1 MPVAFLACARKARGG
16 SSLPTRSGGAS
27 IMPSQQQ
34 AIAYESPAGRALLT
48 GSNFRSSSSGS
59 APEARRLR
67 SPATAERQQAMQKLD
82 VWRSLF
88 SERLAAYEK
97 VVDSHRARLEA
108 FESERLD
115 ALEQLKASFAAEIKN
130 SDELLAEVAPIAAHD
145 VDAIPSRRAA
155 YSDRTAAFLAKLAML
170 AYIAFEDDEKR
181 KILEGMLTHGRVK
194 LLENIAIADTEAMVA
209 ETDKFVV
216 VAFRGTSSRAHL
228 KTDMQARLNVARVA
242 VDGRSVRVHAGFYAA
257 FRKIEAK
264 LREVLIGQ
272 DEAKA
277 VYLTG
282 HSLGGALALVAAAAF
297 GGNDKLGDRIA
308 AVYTFG
314 APRVGGADF
323 PNLVKAPHYRVV
335 NSGDVVPHVPPNW
348 LTGYVHTGMPILLK
362 PNSDHPVKRKP
373 WSSALLLILQ
383 SLVLWPFARRLRLL
397 KAHDST
403 LYITRL
409 DRIARFRGKW
419 A

>member
-1 MPVAFLACARKARGG
+1 MASHPQTITYEAPAKLALRSGSNSRSG
-16 SSLPTRSGGAS
+16 SS
-27 IMPSQQQ
+27 
-34 AIAYESPAGRALLT
+34 GR
-48 GSNFRSSSSGS
+48 
-59 APEARRLR
+59 APEAIRTHA
-67 SPATAERQQAMQKLD
+67 PAVADRQGAMQKLD
-82 VWRSLF
+82 AWRSLF
-88 SERLAAYEK
+88 AERLSAYEK
-97 VVDSHRARLEA
+97 AVDTHRARLEA
-108 FESERLD
+108 FQSERLD
-115 ALEQLKASFAAEIKN
+115 ALERLKASFAVEIKT

-194 LLENIAIADTEAMVA
+194 LLETISIADTEAMVA

-228 KTDMQARLNVARVA
+228 KTDIQARLNVARVA
-242 VDGRSVRVHAGFYAA
+242 VDGRCVRVHAGFYAA
-257 FRKIEAK
+257 FSKIESK
-264 LREVLIGQ
+264 LREVLTAR

-335 NSGDVVPHVPPNW
+335 NSGDVVPLVPPNW

-362 PNSDHPVKRKP
+362 PNSDHPIKRNP
-373 WSSALLLILQ
+373 WSSAFFLVLQ

-397 KAHDST
+397 RAHDSY
-403 LYITRL
+403 LYIARL

>member
-1 MPVAFLACARKARGG
+1 M
-16 SSLPTRSGGAS
+16 AS
-27 IMPSQQQ
+27 HQQ
-34 AIAYESPAGRALLT
+34 AITYEAPTGLALL
-48 GSNFRSSSSGS
+48 SNSNARTSASGS
-59 APEARRLR
+59 APEARSRA
-67 SPATAERQQAMQKLD
+67 PAAAGRREAMQTLE

-88 SERLAAYEK
+88 AERLAAYENA
-97 VVDSHRARLEA
+97 VDTQRVRLEA
-108 FESERLD
+108 FEAERLD
-115 ALEQLKASFAAEIKN
+115 ALERLKVSFAAEIKT
-130 SDELLAEVAPIAAHD
+130 SDALLTEVAPIAAHD

-170 AYIAFEDDEKR
+170 AYIAFEDDAKR
-181 KILEGMLTHGRVK
+181 KILEGMLSHGRVK
-194 LLENIAIADTEAMVA
+194 LLETISIADTEAMVA

-216 VAFRGTSSRAHL
+216 VAFRGTSSRAQL
-228 KTDMQARLNVARVA
+228 MTDMQARLNVARVA
-242 VDGRSVRVHAGFYAA
+242 VDGRCVRVHAGFYAA
-257 FRKIEAK
+257 FRKIESK
-264 LREVLIGQ
+264 LREVLTAQ

-335 NSGDVVPHVPPNW
+335 NSGDVVPLVPPNW

-362 PNSDHPVKRKP
+362 PNSDHPIKRNP
-373 WSSALLLILQ
+373 WSSAFLLVLQ

-397 KAHDST
+397 KAHDSY

-409 DRIARFRGKW
+409 DRISRFRGKW

>member
-1 MPVAFLACARKARGG
+1 M
-16 SSLPTRSGGAS
+16 AS
-27 IMPSQQQ
+27 HQQ
-34 AIAYESPAGRALLT
+34 AIAYEAPTGLALL
-48 GSNFRSSSSGS
+48 SNSNARTSASGS
-59 APEARRLR
+59 APEARSRA
-67 SPATAERQQAMQKLD
+67 PAAAGRREAMQTLE

-88 SERLAAYEK
+88 AERLAAYENA
-97 VVDSHRARLEA
+97 VDTQRARLEA
-108 FESERLD
+108 FEAERLD
-115 ALEQLKASFAAEIKN
+115 GLERLMVSFAAEIKT
-130 SDELLAEVAPIAAHD
+130 SDALLTEVAPIAAHD

-170 AYIAFEDDEKR
+170 AYIAFEDDAKR
-181 KILEGMLTHGRVK
+181 KILEGMLSHGRVK
-194 LLENIAIADTEAMVA
+194 LLETISIADTEAMVA

-216 VAFRGTSSRAHL
+216 VAFRGTSSRAQL
-228 KTDMQARLNVARVA
+228 MTDMQARLNVARVA
-242 VDGRSVRVHAGFYAA
+242 VDGRCVRVHAGFYAA
-257 FRKIEAK
+257 FRKIESK
-264 LREVLIGQ
+264 LREVLTAQ

-314 APRVGGADF
+314 TPRVGGADF

-335 NSGDVVPHVPPNW
+335 NSGDVVPLVPPNW

-362 PNSDHPVKRKP
+362 PNSDHPIKRNP
-373 WSSALLLILQ
+373 WSSAFLLVLQ

-397 KAHDST
+397 KAHDSY

-409 DRIARFRGKW
+409 DRISRFRGKW

>member
-1 MPVAFLACARKARGG
+1 M
-16 SSLPTRSGGAS
+16 AS
-27 IMPSQQQ
+27 HQQ
-34 AIAYESPAGRALLT
+34 AITYEAPTGLALL
-48 GSNFRSSSSGS
+48 SNSNARTSASGS
-59 APEARRLR
+59 APEARSRA
-67 SPATAERQQAMQKLD
+67 PAAAGRREAMQTLE

-88 SERLAAYEK
+88 AERLAAYESA
-97 VVDSHRARLEA
+97 VDTQRVRLEA
-108 FESERLD
+108 FEAERLD
-115 ALEQLKASFAAEIKN
+115 ALERLKVSFAAEIKT
-130 SDELLAEVAPIAAHD
+130 SDALLTEVAPIAAHD

-170 AYIAFEDDEKR
+170 AYIAFEDDAKR
-181 KILEGMLTHGRVK
+181 KILEGMLSHGRVK
-194 LLENIAIADTEAMVA
+194 LLETISIADTEAMVA

-216 VAFRGTSSRAHL
+216 VAFRGTSSRAQL
-228 KTDMQARLNVARVA
+228 MTDMQARLNVARVA
-242 VDGRSVRVHAGFYAA
+242 VDGRCVRVHAGFYAA
-257 FRKIEAK
+257 FRKIESK
-264 LREVLIGQ
+264 LREVLTEQ

-335 NSGDVVPHVPPNW
+335 NSGDVVPLVPPNW

-362 PNSDHPVKRKP
+362 PNSDHPIKRNP
-373 WSSALLLILQ
+373 WSSAFLLVLQ

-397 KAHDST
+397 KAHDSY

-409 DRIARFRGKW
+409 DRISRFRGKW

>member
-1 MPVAFLACARKARGG
+1 MA
-16 SSLPTRSGGAS
+16 
-27 IMPSQQQ
+27 SQQQ
-34 AIAYESPAGRALLT
+34 ALAYEARVGLASLG
-48 GSNFRSSSSGS
+48 GSEPRSSRSGS
-59 APEARRLR
+59 APEARRARALVAA
-67 SPATAERQQAMQKLD
+67 SRQEAMQKLD

-88 SERLAAYEK
+88 AERLTAYEQA
-97 VVDSHRARLEA
+97 VDCQRVRLEA
-108 FESERLD
+108 FETERAD
-115 ALEQLKASFAAEIKN
+115 ALERLKASFATEIKT
-130 SDELLAEVAPIAAHD
+130 SDELLAEVAPIAADD
-145 VDAIPSRRAA
+145 VEAIPSRRAA

-170 AYIAFEDDEKR
+170 AYITFEDDQKR
-181 KILEGMLTHGRVK
+181 KILEGMLTHGGVK
-194 LLENIAIADTEAMVA
+194 LLETISIGDTEAMVA

-228 KTDMQARLNVARVA
+228 KTDIQARLNVARIA
-242 VDGRSVRVHAGFYAA
+242 VDGRCVRVHAGFYAA
-257 FRKIEAK
+257 FRKIEAR
-264 LREVLIGQ
+264 LREVLTAQ

-335 NSGDVVPHVPPNW
+335 NSGDVVPLVPPNW
-348 LTGYVHTGMPILLK
+348 LMGYVHTGMPILLK
-362 PNSDHPVKRKP
+362 PNSEHPIKRNP
-373 WSSALLLILQ
+373 WSSAFLLVLQ

-397 KAHDST
+397 KAHDSY

>member
-1 MPVAFLACARKARGG
+1 M
-16 SSLPTRSGGAS
+16 AS
-27 IMPSQQQ
+27 HHQVIS
-34 AIAYESPAGRALLT
+34 YEVPAGLALLS
-48 GSNFRSSSSGS
+48 GSNSRSSSSPS
-59 APEARRLR
+59 APEARRSR
-67 SPATAERQQAMQKLD
+67 APAAAGRQQATQKLD

-88 SERLAAYEK
+88 AERLCAYEQA
-97 VVDSHRARLEA
+97 VDSQRARLAA

-115 ALEQLKASFAAEIKN
+115 ALERLKASFAAEIKT
-130 SDELLAEVAPIAAHD
+130 SDELLAEVAPIAAND

-155 YSDRTAAFLAKLAML
+155 YSDRTAALLAKLAML

-194 LLENIAIADTEAMVA
+194 LLETISIADTEAMVA

-228 KTDMQARLNVARVA
+228 KTDIQARLNVARVA
-242 VDGRSVRVHAGFYAA
+242 VDGRSVRVHAGFYTA
-257 FRKIEAK
+257 FRKIESK
-264 LREVLIGQ
+264 LREVLTAQ
-272 DEAKA
+272 DETKA

-323 PNLVKAPHYRVV
+323 PSLVKAPHYRVV
-335 NSGDVVPHVPPNW
+335 NSGDVVPLVPPNW
-348 LTGYVHTGMPILLK
+348 LTGYVHTGLPILLK
-362 PNSDHPVKRKP
+362 PNSDHPIKRNP
-373 WSSALLLILQ
+373 RSSAFLLVLQ
-383 SLVLWPFARRLRLL
+383 SLMLWPFARRLRLL
-397 KAHDST
+397 KAHDSY

>member
-1 MPVAFLACARKARGG
+1 M
-16 SSLPTRSGGAS
+16 AS
-27 IMPSQQQ
+27 HQQ
-34 AIAYESPAGRALLT
+34 AITYEAPTGLALL
-48 GSNFRSSSSGS
+48 SNSNARTSASGS
-59 APEARRLR
+59 APEARSRA
-67 SPATAERQQAMQKLD
+67 PAAAGRREAMQTLE

-88 SERLAAYEK
+88 AERLAAYESA
-97 VVDSHRARLEA
+97 VDTQRVRLEA
-108 FESERLD
+108 FEAERLD
-115 ALEQLKASFAAEIKN
+115 ALERLKVSFAAEIKT
-130 SDELLAEVAPIAAHD
+130 SDALLTEVAPIAAHD

-170 AYIAFEDDEKR
+170 AYIAFEDDAKR
-181 KILEGMLTHGRVK
+181 KILEGMLSHGRVK
-194 LLENIAIADTEAMVA
+194 LLETISIADTEAMVA

-216 VAFRGTSSRAHL
+216 VAFRGTSSRAQL
-228 KTDMQARLNVARVA
+228 MTDMQARLNVARVA
-242 VDGRSVRVHAGFYAA
+242 VDGRCVRVHAGFYAA

-264 LREVLIGQ
+264 LREVLTAQ

-335 NSGDVVPHVPPNW
+335 NSGDVVPLVPPNW

-362 PNSDHPVKRKP
+362 PNSDHPIKRNP
-373 WSSALLLILQ
+373 WSSAFLLVLQ

-397 KAHDST
+397 KAHDSY

-409 DRIARFRGKW
+409 DRISRFRGKW

>member
-1 MPVAFLACARKARGG
+1 M
-16 SSLPTRSGGAS
+16 AS
-27 IMPSQQQ
+27 HQQ
-34 AIAYESPAGRALLT
+34 AITYEAPTGLALL
-48 GSNFRSSSSGS
+48 SNSNARTSASGS
-59 APEARRLR
+59 APEARSRA
-67 SPATAERQQAMQKLD
+67 PAAAGRREAMQTLE

-88 SERLAAYEK
+88 AERLAAYESA
-97 VVDSHRARLEA
+97 VDTQRVRLEA
-108 FESERLD
+108 FEAERLD
-115 ALEQLKASFAAEIKN
+115 ALERLKVSFAAEIKT
-130 SDELLAEVAPIAAHD
+130 SDALLTEVAPIAAHD

-181 KILEGMLTHGRVK
+181 KILEGMLSHGRVK
-194 LLENIAIADTEAMVA
+194 LLETISIADTEAMVA

-216 VAFRGTSSRAHL
+216 VAFRGTSSRAQL
-228 KTDMQARLNVARVA
+228 MTDMQARLNVARVA
-242 VDGRSVRVHAGFYAA
+242 VDGRCVRVHAGFYAA
-257 FRKIEAK
+257 FRKIESK
-264 LREVLIGQ
+264 LREVLTAQ

-335 NSGDVVPHVPPNW
+335 NSGDVVPLVPPNW

-362 PNSDHPVKRKP
+362 PNSDHPIKRNP
-373 WSSALLLILQ
+373 WSSAFLLVLQ

-397 KAHDST
+397 KAHDSY

-409 DRIARFRGKW
+409 DRISRFRGKW

>member
-1 MPVAFLACARKARGG
+1 M
-16 SSLPTRSGGAS
+16 AS
-27 IMPSQQQ
+27 HQQ
-34 AIAYESPAGRALLT
+34 AIAYEAPTGLALLS
-48 GSNFRSSSSGS
+48 GSNARSGAPGS
-59 APEARRLR
+59 APEARSRA
-67 SPATAERQQAMQKLD
+67 PAAAGRQEAMQTLE

-88 SERLAAYEK
+88 AERLAAYENA
-97 VVDSHRARLEA
+97 VDTQRARLEA
-108 FESERLD
+108 FEAERLD
-115 ALEQLKASFAAEIKN
+115 GLERLMVSFAAEIKT
-130 SDELLAEVAPIAAHD
+130 SDALLTEVAPIAAHD

-170 AYIAFEDDEKR
+170 AYIAFEDDAKR
-181 KILEGMLTHGRVK
+181 KILEGMLSHGRVK
-194 LLENIAIADTEAMVA
+194 LLETISIADTEAMVA

-216 VAFRGTSSRAHL
+216 VAFRGTSSRAQL
-228 KTDMQARLNVARVA
+228 MTDMQARLNVARVA
-242 VDGRSVRVHAGFYAA
+242 VDGRCVRVHAGFYAA
-257 FRKIEAK
+257 FRKIESK
-264 LREVLIGQ
+264 LREVLTAQ

-335 NSGDVVPHVPPNW
+335 NSGDVVPLVPPNW

-362 PNSDHPVKRKP
+362 PNSDHPIKRNP
-373 WSSALLLILQ
+373 WSSAFLLVLQ

-397 KAHDST
+397 KAHDSY

-409 DRIARFRGKW
+409 DRISRFRGKW

>member
-1 MPVAFLACARKARGG
+1 M
-16 SSLPTRSGGAS
+16 AS
-27 IMPSQQQ
+27 HQQ
-34 AIAYESPAGRALLT
+34 AITYEAPAGLALLS
-48 GSNFRSSSSGS
+48 GSNSRSSRPGS
-59 APEARRLR
+59 ALEATR
-67 SPATAERQQAMQKLD
+67 SRAPATAGRQDAIEKLD

-88 SERLAAYEK
+88 AERLAAYEK
-97 VVDSHRARLEA
+97 AVDTHRTRLEA
-108 FESERLD
+108 FEAERLD
-115 ALEQLKASFAAEIKN
+115 ALERLKASFAAEIKT
-130 SDELLAEVAPIAAHD
+130 SDELLAEVAPIAAD
-145 VDAIPSRRAA
+145 DIDAIPSRRAA

-194 LLENIAIADTEAMVA
+194 LLETISIADTEAMVA

-228 KTDMQARLNVARVA
+228 KTDIQARLNVARVA
-242 VDGRSVRVHAGFYAA
+242 VDGRCVRVHAGFYAA
-257 FRKIEAK
+257 FRKIESK
-264 LREVLIGQ
+264 LREVLTAR

-335 NSGDVVPHVPPNW
+335 NSGDVVPLVPPNW

-362 PNSDHPVKRKP
+362 PNSDHPIKRNP
-373 WSSALLLILQ
+373 WSSAFLLVLQ
-383 SLVLWPFARRLRLL
+383 SLVLWPFARQLRLL
-397 KAHDST
+397 RAHDSY

>member
-1 MPVAFLACARKARGG
+1 M
-16 SSLPTRSGGAS
+16 AS
-27 IMPSQQQ
+27 HQQ
-34 AIAYESPAGRALLT
+34 AIAYEAPTGLALLS
-48 GSNFRSSSSGS
+48 GSNARSGAPGS
-59 APEARRLR
+59 APEARSRA
-67 SPATAERQQAMQKLD
+67 PAVAGRQEAMQTLE

-88 SERLAAYEK
+88 AERLAAYENA
-97 VVDSHRARLEA
+97 VDTQRARLEA
-108 FESERLD
+108 FEAERLD
-115 ALEQLKASFAAEIKN
+115 GLERLMVSFAAEIKT
-130 SDELLAEVAPIAAHD
+130 SDALLTEVAPIAAHD

-170 AYIAFEDDEKR
+170 AYIAFEDDAKR
-181 KILEGMLTHGRVK
+181 KILEGMLSHGRVK
-194 LLENIAIADTEAMVA
+194 LLETISIADTEAMVA

-216 VAFRGTSSRAHL
+216 VAFRGTSSRAQL
-228 KTDMQARLNVARVA
+228 MTDMQARLNVARVA
-242 VDGRSVRVHAGFYAA
+242 VDGRCVRVHAGFYAA

-264 LREVLIGQ
+264 LREVLTAQ

-335 NSGDVVPHVPPNW
+335 NSGDVVPLVPPNW

-362 PNSDHPVKRKP
+362 PNSDHPIRRSP
-373 WSSALLLILQ
+373 WSSAFLLVLQ

-397 KAHDST
+397 NAHDSY

-409 DRIARFRGKW
+409 DRISRFRGKW

>member
-1 MPVAFLACARKARGG
+1 M
-16 SSLPTRSGGAS
+16 AS
-27 IMPSQQQ
+27 HQQ
-34 AIAYESPAGRALLT
+34 ALAYEAQVGLASLAG
-48 GSNFRSSSSGS
+48 SQPRSSRSGS
-59 APEARRLR
+59 APKARRARALVAA
-67 SPATAERQQAMQKLD
+67 SRQEAMQKLD

-88 SERLAAYEK
+88 AERLAAYEQA
-97 VVDSHRARLEA
+97 VDSQRVRLEA
-108 FESERLD
+108 FETERLD
-115 ALEQLKASFAAEIKN
+115 ALDRLKASFATEIKT
-130 SDELLAEVAPIAAHD
+130 SDELLAEVAPIAADD
-145 VDAIPSRRAA
+145 VEAIPSRRAA

-170 AYIAFEDDEKR
+170 AYITFEDDQKR
-181 KILEGMLTHGRVK
+181 KILEGMLTHGGVK
-194 LLENIAIADTEAMVA
+194 LLETISIADTEAMVA

-228 KTDMQARLNVARVA
+228 KTDIQARLNVARVA
-242 VDGRSVRVHAGFYAA
+242 VDGRCVRVHAGFYAA

-264 LREVLIGQ
+264 LREVLTAQ

-335 NSGDVVPHVPPNW
+335 NSGDVVPLVPPNW
-348 LTGYVHTGMPILLK
+348 LMGYVHTGMPILLK
-362 PNSDHPVKRKP
+362 RNSEHPIKRNP
-373 WSSALLLILQ
+373 WSSAFLLVLQ
-383 SLVLWPFARRLRLL
+383 SLVLWPFARRLRLQ
-397 KAHDST
+397 KAHDSY

>member
-1 MPVAFLACARKARGG
+1 M
-16 SSLPTRSGGAS
+16 AS
-27 IMPSQQQ
+27 HQQ
-34 AIAYESPAGRALLT
+34 AITYEAPTGLALL
-48 GSNFRSSSSGS
+48 SNSNARTSASGS
-59 APEARRLR
+59 APEARSRA
-67 SPATAERQQAMQKLD
+67 PAAAGRREAMQTLE

-88 SERLAAYEK
+88 AERLAAYESA
-97 VVDSHRARLEA
+97 VDTQRVRLEA
-108 FESERLD
+108 FEAERLD
-115 ALEQLKASFAAEIKN
+115 ALERLKVSFAAEIKT
-130 SDELLAEVAPIAAHD
+130 SDALLTEVAPIAAHD

-170 AYIAFEDDEKR
+170 AYIAFEDDAKR
-181 KILEGMLTHGRVK
+181 KILEGMLSHGRVK
-194 LLENIAIADTEAMVA
+194 LLETISIADTEAMVA

-216 VAFRGTSSRAHL
+216 VAFRGTSSRAQL
-228 KTDMQARLNVARVA
+228 MTDMQARLNVARVA
-242 VDGRSVRVHAGFYAA
+242 VDGRCVRVHAGFYAA
-257 FRKIEAK
+257 FRKIESK
-264 LREVLIGQ
+264 LREVLTAQ

-335 NSGDVVPHVPPNW
+335 NSGDVVPLVPPNW

-362 PNSDHPVKRKP
+362 PNSDHPIRRSP
-373 WSSALLLILQ
+373 WSSAFLLVLQ

-397 KAHDST
+397 KAHDSY

>member
-1 MPVAFLACARKARGG
+1 M
-16 SSLPTRSGGAS
+16 AS
-27 IMPSQQQ
+27 HQQ
-34 AIAYESPAGRALLT
+34 AITYEAPTGLALLS
-48 GSNFRSSSSGS
+48 GSNARSGAPGS
-59 APEARRLR
+59 APEARSRA
-67 SPATAERQQAMQKLD
+67 PAAAGRQEAMQTLE

-88 SERLAAYEK
+88 AERLAAYESA
-97 VVDSHRARLEA
+97 VDTQRVRLEA
-108 FESERLD
+108 FEAERLD
-115 ALEQLKASFAAEIKN
+115 ALERLKVSFAAEIKT
-130 SDELLAEVAPIAAHD
+130 SDALLTEVAPIAAHD

-170 AYIAFEDDEKR
+170 AYIAFEDDAKR
-181 KILEGMLTHGRVK
+181 KILEGMLSHGRVK
-194 LLENIAIADTEAMVA
+194 LLETISIADTEAMVA

-216 VAFRGTSSRAHL
+216 VAFRGTSSRAQL
-228 KTDMQARLNVARVA
+228 MTDMQARLNVARVA
-242 VDGRSVRVHAGFYAA
+242 VDGRCVRVHAGFYAA

-264 LREVLIGQ
+264 LREVLTAQ

-335 NSGDVVPHVPPNW
+335 NSGDVVPLVPPNW

-362 PNSDHPVKRKP
+362 PNSDHPIRRNP
-373 WSSALLLILQ
+373 WSSAFLLVLQ

-397 KAHDST
+397 KAHDSY

-409 DRIARFRGKW
+409 DRISRFRGKW

>member
-1 MPVAFLACARKARGG
+1 M
-16 SSLPTRSGGAS
+16 AS
-27 IMPSQQQ
+27 HRQ
-34 AIAYESPAGRALLT
+34 AITYEAPAGLALVS
-48 GSNFRSSSSGS
+48 GANSRSRSCAS
-59 APEARRLR
+59 APEARRSR
-67 SPATAERQQAMQKLD
+67 AAAAGRQEATQKLD

-88 SERLAAYEK
+88 AERLAAYEK
-97 VVDSHRARLEA
+97 AVDSQRTRLEA

-115 ALEQLKASFAAEIKN
+115 ALERLKASFAAEIKT

-155 YSDRTAAFLAKLAML
+155 YSDRTAALLAKLAML

-194 LLENIAIADTEAMVA
+194 LLETISIADTEAMVA

-228 KTDMQARLNVARVA
+228 KTDIQARLNVARVA

-257 FRKIEAK
+257 FRKIESK
-264 LREVLIGQ
+264 LREVLTGQ
-272 DEAKA
+272 DETKA

-335 NSGDVVPHVPPNW
+335 NSGDVVPLVPPNW
-348 LTGYVHTGMPILLK
+348 LTGYVHTGTPILLK
-362 PNSDHPVKRKP
+362 PNSDHPIKRSP
-373 WSSALLLILQ
+373 RSSAFLLVLQ
-383 SLVLWPFARRLRLL
+383 SLVLWPFARQLRLL
-397 KAHDST
+397 KAHDSY
-403 LYITRL
+403 LYIIRL

>member
-1 MPVAFLACARKARGG
+1 M
-16 SSLPTRSGGAS
+16 AS
-27 IMPSQQQ
+27 HQQ
-34 AIAYESPAGRALLT
+34 AITYEVPTGLALLG
-48 GSNFRSSSSGS
+48 GSNSRSGAPGS
-59 APEARRLR
+59 APEARSRA
-67 SPATAERQQAMQKLD
+67 PAAAGHQDATPKAD

-88 SERLAAYEK
+88 AERLAAYEK
-97 VVDSHRARLEA
+97 AVDTQRARLEA
-108 FESERLD
+108 FETERLD
-115 ALEQLKASFAAEIKN
+115 ALERLKVSFAAEIKT
-130 SDELLAEVAPIAAHD
+130 SDALLAQVAPIAAHD

-170 AYIAFEDDEKR
+170 AYIAFEDDAKR
-181 KILEGMLTHGRVK
+181 KILEGMLSHGRVK
-194 LLENIAIADTEAMVA
+194 LLETISIADTEAMVA

-216 VAFRGTSSRAHL
+216 VAFRGTSSRAQL
-228 KTDMQARLNVARVA
+228 MTDMQARLNVARVA
-242 VDGRSVRVHAGFYAA
+242 VDGRCVRVHAGFYAA
-257 FRKIEAK
+257 FRKIESK
-264 LREVLIGQ
+264 LREVLTAQ

-335 NSGDVVPHVPPNW
+335 NSGDVVPLVPPNW

-362 PNSDHPVKRKP
+362 PNSDHPIRRNP
-373 WSSALLLILQ
+373 WSSAFLLVLQ

-397 KAHDST
+397 KAHDSY

-409 DRIARFRGKW
+409 DRISRFRGKW

>member
-1 MPVAFLACARKARGG
+1 M
-16 SSLPTRSGGAS
+16 AS
-27 IMPSQQQ
+27 HQQ
-34 AIAYESPAGRALLT
+34 AIAYEAPTGLALL
-48 GSNFRSSSSGS
+48 SNSNARTSASGS
-59 APEARRLR
+59 APEARSRA
-67 SPATAERQQAMQKLD
+67 PAAAGRREAMQTLE

-88 SERLAAYEK
+88 AERLAAYESA
-97 VVDSHRARLEA
+97 VDTQRVRLEA
-108 FESERLD
+108 FEAERLD
-115 ALEQLKASFAAEIKN
+115 GLERLMVSFAAEIKT
-130 SDELLAEVAPIAAHD
+130 SDALLTEVAPIAAHD

-170 AYIAFEDDEKR
+170 AYIAFEDDAKR
-181 KILEGMLTHGRVK
+181 KILEGMLSHGRVK
-194 LLENIAIADTEAMVA
+194 LLETISIADTEAMVA

-216 VAFRGTSSRAHL
+216 VAFRGTSSRAQL
-228 KTDMQARLNVARVA
+228 MTDMQARLNVARVA
-242 VDGRSVRVHAGFYAA
+242 VDGRCVRVHAGFYAA

-264 LREVLIGQ
+264 LREVLTAQ

-314 APRVGGADF
+314 TPRVGGADF

-335 NSGDVVPHVPPNW
+335 NSGDVVPLVPPNW

-362 PNSDHPVKRKP
+362 PNSDHPIKRNP
-373 WSSALLLILQ
+373 WSSAFLLVLQ

-397 KAHDST
+397 KAHDSY

-409 DRIARFRGKW
+409 DRISRFRGKW

>member
-1 MPVAFLACARKARGG
+1 VA
-16 SSLPTRSGGAS
+16 SH
-27 IMPSQQQ
+27 QQ
-34 AIAYESPAGRALLT
+34 AITYEAPTGLALL
-48 GSNFRSSSSGS
+48 SNSNARTSASGS
-59 APEARRLR
+59 APEARSRA
-67 SPATAERQQAMQKLD
+67 PAAAGRREAMQTLE

-88 SERLAAYEK
+88 AERLAAYESA
-97 VVDSHRARLEA
+97 VDTQRVRLEA
-108 FESERLD
+108 FEAERLD
-115 ALEQLKASFAAEIKN
+115 ALERLKVSFAAEIKT
-130 SDELLAEVAPIAAHD
+130 SDALLTEVAPIAAHD

-170 AYIAFEDDEKR
+170 AYIAFEDDAKR
-181 KILEGMLTHGRVK
+181 KILEGMLSHGRVK
-194 LLENIAIADTEAMVA
+194 LLETISIADTEAMVA

-216 VAFRGTSSRAHL
+216 VAFRGTSSRAQL
-228 KTDMQARLNVARVA
+228 MTDMQARLNVARVA
-242 VDGRSVRVHAGFYAA
+242 VDGRCVRVHAGFYAA
-257 FRKIEAK
+257 FRKIESK
-264 LREVLIGQ
+264 LREVLTAQ

-335 NSGDVVPHVPPNW
+335 NSGDVVPLVPPNW

-362 PNSDHPVKRKP
+362 PNSDHPIKRNP
-373 WSSALLLILQ
+373 WSSAFLLVLQ

-397 KAHDST
+397 KAHDSY

-409 DRIARFRGKW
+409 DRISRFRGKW

>member
-1 MPVAFLACARKARGG
+1 VA
-16 SSLPTRSGGAS
+16 SH
-27 IMPSQQQ
+27 QQ
-34 AIAYESPAGRALLT
+34 AITYEAPTGLALLS
-48 GSNFRSSSSGS
+48 GSNARSGAPGS
-59 APEARRLR
+59 APEARSRA
-67 SPATAERQQAMQKLD
+67 PAAAGRQEAMQTLE

-88 SERLAAYEK
+88 AERLAAYENA
-97 VVDSHRARLEA
+97 VDTQRARLEA
-108 FESERLD
+108 FEAERLD
-115 ALEQLKASFAAEIKN
+115 GLERLMVSFAAEIKT
-130 SDELLAEVAPIAAHD
+130 SDALLTEVAPIAAHD

-170 AYIAFEDDEKR
+170 AYIAFEDDAKR
-181 KILEGMLTHGRVK
+181 KILEGMLSHGRVK
-194 LLENIAIADTEAMVA
+194 LLETISIADTEAMVA

-216 VAFRGTSSRAHL
+216 VAFRGTSSRAQL
-228 KTDMQARLNVARVA
+228 MTDMQARLNVARVA
-242 VDGRSVRVHAGFYAA
+242 VDGRCVRVHAGFYAA
-257 FRKIEAK
+257 FRKIESK
-264 LREVLIGQ
+264 LREVLTAQ

-335 NSGDVVPHVPPNW
+335 NSGDVVPLVPPNW

-362 PNSDHPVKRKP
+362 PNSDHPIKRNP
-373 WSSALLLILQ
+373 WSSAFLLVLQ

-397 KAHDST
+397 KAHDSY

-409 DRIARFRGKW
+409 DRISRFRGKW

>member
-1 MPVAFLACARKARGG
+1 M
-16 SSLPTRSGGAS
+16 AS
-27 IMPSQQQ
+27 HQQ
-34 AIAYESPAGRALLT
+34 AITYEAPTGLALL
-48 GSNFRSSSSGS
+48 SNSNARTSASGS
-59 APEARRLR
+59 APEARSRA
-67 SPATAERQQAMQKLD
+67 PAAAGRREAMQTLE

-88 SERLAAYEK
+88 AERLAAYESA
-97 VVDSHRARLEA
+97 VDTQRVRLEA
-108 FESERLD
+108 FEAERLD
-115 ALEQLKASFAAEIKN
+115 GLERLMVSFAAEIKT
-130 SDELLAEVAPIAAHD
+130 SDALLTEVAPIAAHD

-170 AYIAFEDDEKR
+170 AYIAFEDDAKR
-181 KILEGMLTHGRVK
+181 KILEGMLSHGRVK
-194 LLENIAIADTEAMVA
+194 LLETISIADTEAMVA

-216 VAFRGTSSRAHL
+216 VAFRGTSSRAQL
-228 KTDMQARLNVARVA
+228 MRDMQARLNVARVA
-242 VDGRSVRVHAGFYAA
+242 VDGRCVRVHAGFYAA

-264 LREVLIGQ
+264 LREVLTAQ

-335 NSGDVVPHVPPNW
+335 NSGDVVPLVPPNW

-362 PNSDHPVKRKP
+362 PNSDHPIKRNP
-373 WSSALLLILQ
+373 WSSAFLLVLQ

-397 KAHDST
+397 KAHDSY

-409 DRIARFRGKW
+409 DRISRFRGKW

>member
-1 MPVAFLACARKARGG
+1 M
-16 SSLPTRSGGAS
+16 AS
-27 IMPSQQQ
+27 HQQ
-34 AIAYESPAGRALLT
+34 ALAYEAPVGLASLSGSGSRA
-48 GSNFRSSSSGS
+48 SRSSRG
-59 APEARRLR
+59 PEARRSHAR
-67 SPATAERQQAMQKLD
+67 ATSGRPEAMQKLD

-88 SERLAAYEK
+88 AERLAAYEQA
-97 VVDSHRARLEA
+97 VDSHRARLEA

-115 ALEQLKASFAAEIKN
+115 ALERLKASFAAEIKT
-130 SDELLAEVAPIAAHD
+130 SDELLAEVAPIAAGD
-145 VDAIPSRRAA
+145 VEEIPSRRAA

-170 AYIAFEDDEKR
+170 AYIAFEDDQKR

-194 LLENIAIADTEAMVA
+194 LLETISIADTEAMVA

-228 KTDMQARLNVARVA
+228 KTDIQARLNVARVA
-242 VDGRSVRVHAGFYAA
+242 VDGRCVRVHAGFYAA
-257 FRKIEAK
+257 FRKIETK
-264 LREVLIGQ
+264 LREVLTAQ
-272 DEAKA
+272 DETKA

-335 NSGDVVPHVPPNW
+335 NSGDVVPLVPPNW

-362 PNSDHPVKRKP
+362 PNSDHPIKRKP
-373 WSSALLLILQ
+373 WSSAFLLVLQ

-397 KAHDST
+397 GAHDSY

>member
-1 MPVAFLACARKARGG
+1 M
-16 SSLPTRSGGAS
+16 AS
-27 IMPSQQQ
+27 HQQ
-34 AIAYESPAGRALLT
+34 AITYEAPTGLALLS
-48 GSNFRSSSSGS
+48 GSNARSGAPGS
-59 APEARRLR
+59 APEARSRA
-67 SPATAERQQAMQKLD
+67 PAAAGRQEAMQTLE

-88 SERLAAYEK
+88 AERLAAYENA
-97 VVDSHRARLEA
+97 VDTQRARLEA
-108 FESERLD
+108 FEAERLD
-115 ALEQLKASFAAEIKN
+115 GLERLMVSFAAEIKT
-130 SDELLAEVAPIAAHD
+130 SDALLTEVAPIAAHD

-170 AYIAFEDDEKR
+170 AYIAFEDDAKR
-181 KILEGMLTHGRVK
+181 KILEGMLSHGRVK
-194 LLENIAIADTEAMVA
+194 LLETISIADTEAMVA

-216 VAFRGTSSRAHL
+216 VAFRGTSSRAQL
-228 KTDMQARLNVARVA
+228 MTDMQARLNVARVA
-242 VDGRSVRVHAGFYAA
+242 VDGRCVRVHAGFYAA
-257 FRKIEAK
+257 FRKIESK
-264 LREVLIGQ
+264 LREVLTAQ

-323 PNLVKAPHYRVV
+323 PNLVKAPHYRVL
-335 NSGDVVPHVPPNW
+335 NSGDVVPLVPPNW

-362 PNSDHPVKRKP
+362 PNSDHPIKRNP
-373 WSSALLLILQ
+373 WSSAFLLVLQ

-397 KAHDST
+397 KAHDSY

-409 DRIARFRGKW
+409 DRISRFRGKW

>member
-1 MPVAFLACARKARGG
+1 M
-16 SSLPTRSGGAS
+16 AS
-27 IMPSQQQ
+27 HQQ
-34 AIAYESPAGRALLT
+34 AIAYEAPTGLALLS
-48 GSNFRSSSSGS
+48 GSNARSGAPGS
-59 APEARRLR
+59 APEARSRA
-67 SPATAERQQAMQKLD
+67 PAAAGRQEAMQTLE

-88 SERLAAYEK
+88 AERLAAYENA
-97 VVDSHRARLEA
+97 VDTQRVRLEA
-108 FESERLD
+108 FEAERLD
-115 ALEQLKASFAAEIKN
+115 GLERLKVSFAAEIKT
-130 SDELLAEVAPIAAHD
+130 SDALLTEVAPIAAHD

-170 AYIAFEDDEKR
+170 AYIAFEDDAKR
-181 KILEGMLTHGRVK
+181 KILEGMLSHGRVK
-194 LLENIAIADTEAMVA
+194 LLETISIADTEAMVA

-216 VAFRGTSSRAHL
+216 VAFRGTSSRAQL
-228 KTDMQARLNVARVA
+228 MTDMQARLNVARVA
-242 VDGRSVRVHAGFYAA
+242 VDGRCVRVHAGFYAA

-264 LREVLIGQ
+264 LREVLTAQ

-335 NSGDVVPHVPPNW
+335 NSGDVVPLVPPNW

-362 PNSDHPVKRKP
+362 PNSDHPIKRNP
-373 WSSALLLILQ
+373 WSSAFLLVLQ

-397 KAHDST
+397 KAHDSY

-409 DRIARFRGKW
+409 DRISRFRGKW

>member
-1 MPVAFLACARKARGG
+1 M
-16 SSLPTRSGGAS
+16 AS
-27 IMPSQQQ
+27 HQQ
-34 AIAYESPAGRALLT
+34 AIAYEAPTGLALLS
-48 GSNFRSSSSGS
+48 GSNARSGAPGS
-59 APEARRLR
+59 APEARSRA
-67 SPATAERQQAMQKLD
+67 PAAAGRQEAMQTLE

-88 SERLAAYEK
+88 AERLAAYESA
-97 VVDSHRARLEA
+97 VDTQRVRLEA
-108 FESERLD
+108 FEAERLD
-115 ALEQLKASFAAEIKN
+115 ALERLKVSFAAEIKT
-130 SDELLAEVAPIAAHD
+130 SDALLTEVAPIAAHD

-170 AYIAFEDDEKR
+170 AYIAFEDDAKR
-181 KILEGMLTHGRVK
+181 KILEGMLSHGRVK
-194 LLENIAIADTEAMVA
+194 LLETISIADTEAMVA

-216 VAFRGTSSRAHL
+216 VAFRGTSSRAQL
-228 KTDMQARLNVARVA
+228 MTDMQARLNVARVA
-242 VDGRSVRVHAGFYAA
+242 VDGRCVRVHAGFYAA
-257 FRKIEAK
+257 FRKIESK
-264 LREVLIGQ
+264 LREVLTAQ

-335 NSGDVVPHVPPNW
+335 NSGDVVPLVPPNW

-362 PNSDHPVKRKP
+362 PNSDHPIKRNP
-373 WSSALLLILQ
+373 WSSAFLLVLQ

-397 KAHDST
+397 KAHDSY

-409 DRIARFRGKW
+409 DRISRFRGKW

>member
-1 MPVAFLACARKARGG
+1 VA
-16 SSLPTRSGGAS
+16 SH
-27 IMPSQQQ
+27 QQ
-34 AIAYESPAGRALLT
+34 AITYEAPTGLALL
-48 GSNFRSSSSGS
+48 SNSNARTSASGS
-59 APEARRLR
+59 APEARSRA
-67 SPATAERQQAMQKLD
+67 PAAAGRREAMQTLE

-88 SERLAAYEK
+88 AERLAAYESA
-97 VVDSHRARLEA
+97 VDTQRVRLEA
-108 FESERLD
+108 FEAERLD
-115 ALEQLKASFAAEIKN
+115 ALERLKVSFAAEIKT
-130 SDELLAEVAPIAAHD
+130 SDALLTEVAPIAAHD

-170 AYIAFEDDEKR
+170 AYIAFEDDAKR
-181 KILEGMLTHGRVK
+181 KILEGMLSHGRVK
-194 LLENIAIADTEAMVA
+194 LLETISIADTEAMVA

-216 VAFRGTSSRAHL
+216 VAFRGTSSRAQL
-228 KTDMQARLNVARVA
+228 MTDMQARLNVARVA
-242 VDGRSVRVHAGFYAA
+242 VDGRCVRVHAGFYAA
-257 FRKIEAK
+257 FRKIESK
-264 LREVLIGQ
+264 LREVLTAQ

-335 NSGDVVPHVPPNW
+335 NSGDVVPLVPPNW
-348 LTGYVHTGMPILLK
+348 FTGYVHTGMPILLK
-362 PNSDHPVKRKP
+362 PNSDHPIKRNP
-373 WSSALLLILQ
+373 WSSAFLLVLQ

-397 KAHDST
+397 KAHDSY

-409 DRIARFRGKW
+409 DRISRFRGKW

>member
-1 MPVAFLACARKARGG
+1 M
-16 SSLPTRSGGAS
+16 AS
-27 IMPSQQQ
+27 HQQ
-34 AIAYESPAGRALLT
+34 AITYEAPTGLALLS
-48 GSNFRSSSSGS
+48 GSNARSGAPGS
-59 APEARRLR
+59 APEARSRA
-67 SPATAERQQAMQKLD
+67 PAAAGRQEAMQTLE

-88 SERLAAYEK
+88 AERLAAYENA
-97 VVDSHRARLEA
+97 VDTQRARLEA
-108 FESERLD
+108 FEAERLD
-115 ALEQLKASFAAEIKN
+115 GLERLMVSFAAEIKT
-130 SDELLAEVAPIAAHD
+130 SDALLTEVAPIAAHD

-170 AYIAFEDDEKR
+170 AYIAFEDDAKR
-181 KILEGMLTHGRVK
+181 KILEGMLSHGRVK
-194 LLENIAIADTEAMVA
+194 LLETISIADTEAMVA

-216 VAFRGTSSRAHL
+216 VAFRGTSSRAQFM
-228 KTDMQARLNVARVA
+228 TDMQARLNVARVA
-242 VDGRSVRVHAGFYAA
+242 VDGRCVRVHAGFYAA
-257 FRKIEAK
+257 FRKIESK
-264 LREVLIGQ
+264 LREVLTAQ

-335 NSGDVVPHVPPNW
+335 NSGDVVPLVPPNW

-362 PNSDHPVKRKP
+362 PNSDHPIKRNP
-373 WSSALLLILQ
+373 WSSAFLLVLQ

-397 KAHDST
+397 KAHDSY

-409 DRIARFRGKW
+409 DRISRFRGKW